1 MINIKE
7 HLKKPYW
14 RRRVNADTEVPPP
27 ANATFYVDST
37 LPTYGEFFR
46 KMTNADFLNEI
57 HAGAHEINGKYW
69 SSKPVRIKEPV
80 YDENGDPVYDEKGKQ
95 KVREYIEFEDME
107 TTRCSLP
114 QRFAIAKASHTA
126 ANGFWVGNSSTKYKD
141 LFSNLLDWKDA
152 AGLDTALFEVVLS
165 LTQCCDAALYLYVD
179 GGMIT
184 YKVFS
189 YLYGDELFYDFDEKR
204 RPRVWRRYSL
214 KGTVAVDV
222 ISAGKG
228 GYQTWV
234 QDDLDETADKDA
246 KSWWSRVKSWFVSA
260 DKVLSEDGW
269 RRIAK
274 TDSQIGDNLCQCV
287 YFRVD
292 DIPSGCV
299 ADEIASW
306 ERLASYVAESMK
318 DSAFPDKFV
327 KATKIK
333 NLPNPAAHGRIYAVE
348 GDVDSLK
355 AADMKT
361 ISAGDMS
368 NIATATL
375 KTKTDAIM
383 HGSMS
388 VIIEPEILKS
398 GADSSSA
405 LRLMFTSEIQWAQA
419 FWIKIVPQVR
429 YMVEVFKELVAKV
442 EENGDYTKIRTS
454 VEQRIWVPQNIS
466 ENVDNTTKLVYAG
479 ILSKKDGASEVDL
492 QYPDT
497 EEQVRKEQEDEL
509 YRKTFIP
516 LKAKAEATKEFGIAD
531 TAEDVIVSETGDNK
545 NPYKPDKGGSGK
557 STGKPGVDNNA
568 SRRDIAE

>member
-1 MINIKE
+1 MTENINISE
-7 HLKKPYW
+7 HFQKPFW
-14 RRRVNADTEVPPP
+14 RRRVNEDTQVPLP
-27 ANATFYVDST
+27 ANATFYVQNA
-37 LPTYGEFFR
+37 LPTTGEYFR
-46 KMTNADFLNEI
+46 DMTNADFLNEI
-57 HAGAHEINGKYW
+57 CAGAHEINSKYW
-69 SSKPVRIKEPV
+69 SMKPVKVVEPV
-80 YDENGDPVYDEKGKQ
+80 YDAEGKPVLNEKGEQ
-95 KVREYIEFEDME
+95 KMQTHIEFEDME

-114 QRFAIAKASHTA
+114 QRFAIAKASHAA
-126 ANGFWVGNSSTKYKD
+126 ANGFWLGNSSKKYKEI
-141 LFSNLLDWKDA
+141 FPNLLDWKDA
-152 AGLDTALFEVVLS
+152 AGLDAALFEVVLS
-165 LTQCCDAALYLYVD
+165 LTQCCDAALYQYVE
-179 GGMIT
+179 GGTIT

-214 KGTVAVDV
+214 KGKVAVDV
-222 ISAGKG
+222 ISAGGG

-234 QDDLDETADKDA
+234 QDDLSESEDKDT
-246 KSWWSRVKSWFVSA
+246 KTWWQRVKSWFKSA
-260 DKVLSEDGW
+260 DKVLSEDNW

-274 TDSQIGDNLCQCV
+274 SDSQIGDNLCQCT

-348 GDVDSLK
+348 GDVESLK
-355 AADMKT
+355 ASDMKT

-368 NIATATL
+368 NIATTTL

-429 YMVEVFKELVAKV
+429 YAVEVFKALVAKV
-442 EENGDYTKIRTS
+442 EGNGDYTKIRTS

-492 QYPDT
+492 QYPDS
-497 EEQVRKEQEDEL
+497 EEQIRKEQEEEL
-509 YRKTFIP
+509 YRKTYIP
-516 LKAKAEATKEFGIAD
+516 LKAKADAQAKYGITD
-531 TAEDVIVSETGDNK
+531 TANDVIVSEKDNDP
-545 NPYKPDKGGSGK
+545 NKPDTS
-557 STGKPGVDNNA
+557 KPRIDNNA
-568 SRRDIAE
+568 SRRDIVE

>member
-1 MINIKE
+1 MTENINISE
-7 HLKKPYW
+7 HFQKPFW
-14 RRRVNADTEVPPP
+14 RRRVNADTQVPPP
-27 ANATFYVDST
+27 ANATFYVQNA
-37 LPTYGEFFR
+37 LPTTGEHFR
-46 KMTNADFLNEI
+46 DMTNADFLNEI
-57 HAGAHEINGKYW
+57 CAGAHEINSMYW
-69 SSKPVRIKEPV
+69 SSKPVKVVEPV
-80 YDENGDPVYDEKGKQ
+80 YDAHGNPVLNEKGEQ
-95 KVREYIEFEDME
+95 KTQTRIVLEDME

-114 QRFAIAKASHTA
+114 QRFAIAKASHAA
-126 ANGFWVGNSSTKYKD
+126 ANGFWLGNSSKKYKEI
-141 LFSNLLDWKDA
+141 FPNMLDWKDSS
-152 AGLDTALFEVVLS
+152 GMDTALFEVVLS
-165 LTQCCDAALYLYVD
+165 LTHCCDAAWYQYVE
-179 GGMIT
+179 GNMIT

-189 YLYGDELFYDFDEKR
+189 YLYGDELFHDFDEER

-214 KGTVAVDV
+214 KGKVAVDV
-222 ISAGKG
+222 ISAGSG

-234 QDDLDETADKDA
+234 QDDLTESEAKDA
-246 KSWWSRVKSWFVSA
+246 KSWWQKVKSWFKNA

-274 TDSQIGDNLCQCV
+274 SDSQIGNNLCQCV

-327 KATKIK
+327 KSTKIK
-333 NLPNPAAHGRIYAVE
+333 NLPNPAAHGHIYAVE
-348 GDVDSLK
+348 SGDVDVLK
-355 AADMKT
+355 ASDMKT

-368 NIATATL
+368 NIATTTL

-429 YMVEVFKELVAKV
+429 YAVEVFKALVAKV
-442 EENGDYTKIRTS
+442 EGNGDYTKIRTS

-492 QYPDT
+492 QYPGS
-497 EEQVRKEQEDEL
+497 EEQIRKEQEEEL

-516 LKAKAEATKEFGIAD
+516 LKAKAEAQQKYGITD
-531 TAEDVIVSETGDNK
+531 TANDVIVTEKDDNP
-545 NPYKPDKGGSGK
+545 NKPD
-557 STGKPGVDNNA
+557 TGKPRIDNNA

>member
-1 MINIKE
+1 MTENINISE
-7 HLKKPYW
+7 HFQKPFW
-14 RRRVNADTEVPPP
+14 RRRVNEDTQVPLP
-27 ANATFYVDST
+27 ANATFYVQNA
-37 LPTYGEFFR
+37 LPTTGEYFR
-46 KMTNADFLNEI
+46 DMTNADFLNEI
-57 HAGAHEINGKYW
+57 CAGAHEINSKYW
-69 SSKPVRIKEPV
+69 SMKPVKVVEPV
-80 YDENGDPVYDEKGKQ
+80 YDAEGKPILNEKGEQ
-95 KVREYIEFEDME
+95 KMQTRIEFEDME

-114 QRFAIAKASHTA
+114 QRFAIAKASHAA
-126 ANGFWVGNSSTKYKD
+126 ANGFWLGNSSKKYKEI
-141 LFSNLLDWKDA
+141 FPNLLDWKDA
-152 AGLDTALFEVVLS
+152 AGLDAALFEVVLS
-165 LTQCCDAALYLYVD
+165 LTQCCDAALYQYVE

-189 YLYGDELFYDFDEKR
+189 CLYGDELFYDFDEKR

-214 KGTVAVDV
+214 KGKVAVDV
-222 ISAGKG
+222 ISAGGG

-234 QDDLDETADKDA
+234 QDDLSESEDKDS
-246 KSWWSRVKSWFVSA
+246 KTWWQRVKSWFKNA

-274 TDSQIGDNLCQCV
+274 SDSQIGDNLCQCT

-327 KATKIK
+327 KSTKIK
-333 NLPNPAAHGRIYAVE
+333 NLPNPAAHGHIYAVE
-348 GDVDSLK
+348 SGDVDVLK
-355 AADMKT
+355 ASDMKT

-368 NIATATL
+368 NIATTTL

-429 YMVEVFKELVAKV
+429 YAVEVFKALVAKV
-442 EENGDYTKIRTS
+442 EGNGDYTKIRTS

-492 QYPDT
+492 QYPDS
-497 EEQVRKEQEDEL
+497 EEQIRKEQEEEL
-509 YRKTFIP
+509 YRKTYIP
-516 LKAKAEATKEFGIAD
+516 LKAKAEAQAKYGITD
-531 TAEDVIVSETGDNK
+531 TANDVIVSDKGNDPN
-545 NPYKPDKGGSGK
+545 KPD
-557 STGKPGVDNNA
+557 TGKPRIDNNA

>member
-1 MINIKE
+1 MTENVNIGE
-7 HLKKPYW
+7 HLLKPFW
-14 RRRVNADTEVPPP
+14 QRRVNADTEVPHP
-27 ANATFYVDST
+27 ANAAHYVDNALET
-37 LPTYGEFFR
+37 TGEFFR

-57 HAGAHEINGKYW
+57 EAGAHEINSKYW
-69 SSKPVRIKEPV
+69 SMKPVKVVEPMF
-80 YDENGDPVYDEKGKQ
+80 DEQGNPVLNANGQQ
-95 KVREYIEFEDME
+95 KTKMRIEFEDME

-114 QRFAIAKASHTA
+114 QRFAIAKASHSA
-126 ANGFWVGNSSTKYKD
+126 ANGFWLGNSSKKYKD
-141 LFSNLLDWKDA
+141 IFPNLLDWKDA
-152 AGLDTALFEVVLS
+152 AGLDAALFEVVLS
-165 LTQCCDAALYLYVD
+165 LTHCCDAALYQYVE
-179 GGMIT
+179 GNMIT

-189 YLYGDELFYDFDEKR
+189 YLYGDELFHDFDEKR
-204 RPRVWRRYSL
+204 RPRTWRRYSL
-214 KGTVAVDV
+214 NGKVAVDV
-222 ISAGKG
+222 ISAGNG
-228 GYQTWV
+228 GYQTWA
-234 QDDLDETADKDA
+234 QDDLSESDDKDT
-246 KSWWSRVKSWFVSA
+246 KSWWQRVKSWFKNA

-269 RRIAK
+269 VRIAK
-274 TDSQIGDNLCQCV
+274 SDSQIGDDLCQCV
-287 YFRVD
+287 YFWVN

-299 ADEIASW
+299 SDEIASW

-327 KATKIK
+327 KATKVK

-348 GDVDSLK
+348 GDVESLK
-355 AADMKT
+355 ASDMKT

-368 NIATATL
+368 NIATTTL
-375 KTKTDAIM
+375 KTKIDAIM

-429 YMVEVFKELVAKV
+429 YMVEVFKALVAKV
-442 EENGDYTKIRTS
+442 EGNGDYTKIRTS

-492 QYPDT
+492 QYPDS
-497 EEQVRKEQEDEL
+497 EEQIRKEQEEEL

-516 LKAKAEATKEFGIAD
+516 KKADADARKQFGIVETANDVVVDKTEADDNPDKAE
-531 TAEDVIVSETGDNK
+531 
-545 NPYKPDKGGSGK
+545 K
-557 STGKPGVDNNA
+557 SPKVDNNA
-568 SRRDIAE
+568 SRKDITDNK

>member
-1 MINIKE
+1 MTENVNIGE
-7 HLKKPYW
+7 HLQKPFW
-14 RRRVNADTEVPPP
+14 RRRVNADTLVPFP
-27 ANATFYVDST
+27 ANATYYVEDA
-37 LPTYGEFFR
+37 LPTPGEFFR
-46 KMTNADFLNEI
+46 NMTNADFLNEI
-57 HAGAHEINGKYW
+57 ESGAHEINSKYW
-69 SSKPVRIKEPV
+69 SMKPVKVVEPV
-80 YDENGDPVYDEKGKQ
+80 FDEQGNPVLNANGQQKT
-95 KVREYIEFEDME
+95 KVRIEFEDME
-107 TTRCSLP
+107 TTRCPLP
-114 QRFAIAKASHTA
+114 QRFAIAKASHAA
-126 ANGFWVGNSSTKYKD
+126 ANGFWLGNSSKKYKD
-141 LFSNLLDWKDA
+141 IFPNLLDWKDA
-152 AGLDTALFEVVLS
+152 EGLDAALFEVVLS
-165 LTQCCDAALYLYVD
+165 LTHCCDAALYQYVE
-179 GGMIT
+179 GNMIT

-189 YLYGDELFYDFDEKR
+189 YLYGDELFHDFDEKR
-204 RPRVWRRYSL
+204 RPRTWRRYSL
-214 KGTVAVDV
+214 KGKVAVDV
-222 ISAGKG
+222 ISAGNG

-234 QDDLDETADKDA
+234 QDDLDESGDTDV
-246 KSWWSRVKSWFVSA
+246 KSWWQRVKSWFRNA

-274 TDSQIGDNLCQCV
+274 SDSQISDNLCQCV

-318 DSAFPDKFV
+318 ASAFPDKFV
-327 KATKIK
+327 KATKVK

-348 GDVDSLK
+348 GDVESLK
-355 AADMKT
+355 ASDMKT

-368 NIATATL
+368 NIATTTL

-429 YMVEVFKELVAKV
+429 YMVEVFKALVAKV
-442 EENGDYTKIRTS
+442 EGNGDYTKIRTS

-492 QYPDT
+492 QYPDS
-497 EEQVRKEQEDEL
+497 EEQIRKEQEEEL

-516 LKAKAEATKEFGIAD
+516 LKAKAKAQEKFGLTGTAD
-531 TAEDVIVSETGDNK
+531 DVVVDKVEDDN
-545 NPYKPDKGGSGK
+545 PDKAEK
-557 STGKPGVDNNA
+557 SPKVDNNA
-568 SRRDIAE
+568 SRKDIADG

>member
-1 MINIKE
+1 MNISE
-7 HLKKPYW
+7 HLRKQYW
-14 RRRVNADTEVPPP
+14 RRRVNADTDVPLP
-27 ANATFYVDST
+27 ANATYYVDDA
-37 LPTYGEFFR
+37 LPTYGEHFR
-46 KMTNADFLNEI
+46 NMTNADFLNEI
-57 HAGAHEINGKYW
+57 EAGAHDINSKYW
-69 SSKPVRIKEPV
+69 SMKPVKVVEPV
-80 YDENGDPVYDEKGKQ
+80 FDENGKPVLNEKGEQ
-95 KVREYIEFEDME
+95 KMHTHIEFEDME

-114 QRFAIAKASHTA
+114 QRFAIAKASHAA
-126 ANGFWVGNSSTKYKD
+126 ANGFWLGNSSKEHKD
-141 LFSNLLDWKDA
+141 IFPNLLDWKDA
-152 AGLDTALFEVVLS
+152 AGLDAALFEVVLS
-165 LTQCCDAALYLYVD
+165 LTHCCDAAVYPYVE
-179 GGMIT
+179 GNMIT

-189 YLYGDELFYDFDEKR
+189 YLYGDELFPDFDEKR
-204 RPRVWRRYSL
+204 RPRLWRRYSL
-214 KGTVAVDV
+214 KGKNAVDV
-222 ISAGKG
+222 ISAGAD

-234 QDDLDETADKDA
+234 QDDLDETESKDA
-246 KSWWSRVKSWFVSA
+246 KSWWQSVKSWFRKA

-274 TDSQIGDNLCQCV
+274 SDSQIGDNLCQCV

-299 ADEIASW
+299 ADEINSW

-355 AADMKT
+355 ASDMKT

-368 NIATATL
+368 NIATTTL

-429 YMVEVFKELVAKV
+429 YLVEVFKALVAKV
-442 EENGDYTKIRTS
+442 EGNGEYTKIRTCIQ
-454 VEQRIWVPQNIS
+454 QRIWVPQNTA
-466 ENVDNTTKLVYAG
+466 EEVDNTTKLVYAN
-479 ILSKKDGASEVDL
+479 ILSQDDGASEVDL
-492 QYPDT
+492 QYPDRADKIR
-497 EEQVRKEQEDEL
+497 QEQEEKI
-509 YRKTFIP
+509 YREVYIRK
-516 LKAKAEATKEFGIAD
+516 KAEADAQRDFGLIA
-531 TAEDVIVSETGDNK
+531 TANDIVVDKVNSEASKAEANA
-545 NPYKPDKGGSGK
+545 
-557 STGKPGVDNNA
+557 KPGVTNQAPNK
-568 SRRDIAE
+568 